1 MKTKIAKVPGTPV
14 SPVTDQEPTDEELR
28 AIEQDAAAT
37 AEGVANALAS
47 TPLDI
52 SRLGLN
58 QIAYLR
64 RTVVDD
70 EPIWSIYSAM
80 GHPLGAAPSL
90 EQAWGA
96 VVQNDLQPMFV
107 N

>member
-1 MKTKIAKVPGTPV
+1 MKTKIAKVPVPTPA
-14 SPVTDQEPTDEELR
+14 PAADQGPTDDELR

-37 AEGVANALAS
+37 PTSEEVATALAS
-47 TPLDI
+47 TPLDLA
-52 SRLGLN
+52 RLGLN
-58 QIAYLR
+58 QIAYLG

-96 VVQNDLQPMFV
+96 VVQNDLQ
-107 N
+107 